1 MAGSGS
7 VVVEVVVVVGPTSVT
22 GPSTMV
28 GPSSVVKPVP
38 VGPSALVLAWVRARV
53 VRVAR
58 KGVWEG
64 QGGGHVHI

>member
-1 MAGSGS
+1 MTGSSG
-7 VVVEVVVVVGPTSVT
+7 VVVEVVVVVAMI
-22 GPSTMV
+22 GPSE
-28 GPSSVVKPVP
+28 VVEPVP
-38 VGPSALVLAWVRARV
+38 VVPSASVLAWVRARV

>member
-1 MAGSGS
+1 MTGSSG
-7 VVVEVVVVVGPTSVT
+7 VVVEVVVVVGPSAMI
-22 GPSTMV
+22 GPSA
-28 GPSSVVKPVP
+28 VVEPVP
-38 VGPSALVLAWVRARV
+38 VVPSASVLAWVRARV